1 MTLTQNHI
9 IQARYSI
16 MALLGQGGFGA
27 VYKAWDVNLSKHV
40 AIKENL
46 DTSPEAQRQF
56 THEAQILSGLSHP
69 NLPRVQD
76 HFLLP
81 GQGQYLVMDF
91 IEGEDLQA
99 MLDRLGQPLAGD
111 YALPWIAQVCD
122 ALAYLHTQ
130 DAPIIHRDIK
140 PANIKITPQ
149 GRAVLVD
156 FGISK
161 VYDPQLKTT
170 VGARAVT
177 PGYSPLEQYG
187 QGTTDQRSDLYA
199 LGATLYV
206 LLTGQEPQE
215 SVQRVINDQVRTAHQ
230 INSQVPP
237 AVGEAIQRAMSVN
250 PTGRYLSAEAFK
262 ADLLSAFQHARN
274 EQLSAWY
281 VQAQAAAR
289 RDEFTA
295 AEQHLQQMLKFEPAH
310 AEARALLANLAQ
322 RRDAAGRYAALA
334 AAVASAQAE
343 AKVLRQIDPPL
354 TDPQGVLHLLTTDP
368 PNSGQLASQVD
379 NRAFDPR
386 LNVLLLIA
394 GIGVM
399 LVGWIVSDAARH
411 TVLAT
416 IDSITLGSGNFF
428 LGLGVALQTSAVLW
442 LLRTSGRSLSVRL
455 ALSGLVIAATV
466 TIILGLAAANLAAAR
481 VELSQSSYD
490 LGLGNFLLGFGV
502 SLSLLR
508 LVWLIGPKSVRH

>member
-1 MTLTQNHI
+1 MTLAQNQI

-16 MALLGQGGFGA
+16 VALLGQGGFGA
-27 VYKAWDVNLSKHV
+27 VYEAWDANLSKHV

-99 MLDRLGQPLAGD
+99 MLDRLGQPLTGD

-122 ALAYLHTQ
+122 ALAYLHIQ
-130 DAPIIHRDIK
+130 NAPIIHRDIK
-140 PANIKITPQ
+140 PANIKVTPQ
-149 GRAVLVD
+149 GKAVLVD

-206 LLTGQEPQE
+206 LLTGKEPQE
-215 SVQRVINDQVRTAHQ
+215 SVQRVINDQVRAVHH
-230 INSQVPP
+230 INAQVPP
-237 AVGEAIQRAMSVN
+237 AVGEAIQRAMCVN
-250 PTGRYLSAEAFK
+250 PTGRYASAEAFK
-262 ADLLSAFQHARN
+262 ADLLNALQCARK
-274 EQLSAWY
+274 EQVSSWF

-289 RDEFTA
+289 QDEFTV
-295 AEQHLQQMLKFEPAH
+295 AEQHLQQVLKFEPAH
-310 AEARALLANLAQ
+310 AEARALLTNLAQ
-322 RRDAAGRYAALA
+322 RRDAAARYVALTA
-334 AAVASAQAE
+334 TVANAQAE
-343 AKVLRQIDPPL
+343 ARSLRQIDPPL
-354 TDPQGVLHLLTTDP
+354 ADPQGVLCLLTTGST
-368 PNSGQLASQVD
+368 NTAQTSGQPTA
-379 NRAFDPR
+379 RAFDRR
-386 LNVLLLIA
+386 LSAWWLSAGLI
-394 GIGVM
+394 IT
-399 LVGWIVSDAARH
+399 LVGWLMADAARSG
-411 TVLAT
+411 VLGT
-416 IDSITLGSGNFF
+416 IDSIDLGRGNFF
-428 LGLGVALQTSAVLW
+428 LGAGAALQISTVLW
-442 LLRTSGRSLSVRL
+442 LMRAPERSRGVRL
-455 ALSGLVIAATV
+455 ALSGLVIMATMAIV
-466 TIILGLAAANLAAAR
+466 WGLASANLAASR
-481 VELSQSSYD
+481 VELSSASYN
-490 LGLGNFLLGFGV
+490 LGLGNFLLGTGV
-502 SLSLLR
+502 SLGLFGSA
-508 LVWLIGPKSVRH
+508 WLIGPKMIRH